1 MLPVPERILVV
12 DDEDAILQ
20 LVAYNLRRAGYDV
33 ITAGNGE
40 DALRLFRAEGPDMVV
55 LDVMLPGVDG
65 FEVCKE
71 MRKESDKPILMLTAR
86 GEEIDRVIGFE
97 IGADDYVAK
106 PFSPR
111 ELVGR
116 VKAILRRSRKETPD
130 PGENEGDSLVF
141 GALSI
146 NFVTYEVAVSGHRID
161 LTPTE
166 FQILKVLAQN
176 PNRVFSRDE
185 LVDRVMG
192 QDFFGDVRTIDVHIR
207 HLRSKIEENPS
218 EPRFIETVRG
228 AGYKFAGAKRR

>member
-1 MLPVPERILVV
+1 MPERILVV
-12 DDEDAILQ
+12 DDEDAIVQ
-20 LVAYNLRRAGYDV
+20 LVAYNLRRSGYDV
-33 ITAGNGE
+33 VTAGDGE
-40 DALRLFRAEGPDMVV
+40 EALRIFRTERPDLVV
-55 LDVMLPGVDG
+55 LDVMLPGADG

-71 MRKESDKPILMLTAR
+71 MRKESDLPILMLTAR
-86 GEEIDRVIGFE
+86 SEEIDRVVGFE

-116 VKAILRRSRKETPD
+116 VKAILRRSKKESDVPET
-130 PGENEGDSLVF
+130 DSDSRVF
-141 GALSI
+141 GHLSV
-146 NFVTYEVAVSGHRID
+146 NFITYEVLRSGVRVD

-218 EPRFIETVRG
+218 EPKFIETVRG
-228 AGYKFAGAKRR
+228 AGYKFAGVRRR